1 MWILETEDPS
11 YTVSDGLPFQQAYPV
26 DSPLAVDSCR
36 SLISLVDLKRDPVH
50 IQMQKCVVY
59 HELRDILAYPLV
71 PKLWSK
77 DQGKTGVPMPLF
89 AMRQE
94 RRKSHKFWGF
104 LGVFIRFGIAV
115 IAWEGFDYA
124 EHIWISLCDEVF
136 VLFLEVIA
144 SWDHKALRD

>member
-1 MWILETEDPS
+1 
-11 YTVSDGLPFQQAYPV
+11 
-26 DSPLAVDSCR
+26 
-36 SLISLVDLKRDPVH
+36 
-50 IQMQKCVVY
+50 MQKCVVC

-77 DQGKTGVPMPLF
+77 DQRKTGVPMPLF

-94 RRKSHKFWGF
+94 RRESHKFWGF

-136 VLFLEVIA
+136 VLFLEAIA
-144 SWDHKALRD
+144 SWDHKALRDQGRNSYVVVKLHDVVQVLWFTKCAESHARFEIEHRKLVKVRSEVD